1 MTCDSN
7 REPWVMK
14 LRFLRA
20 LSVMGAWL
28 LVSSCSVPTRAQ
40 DGAALYRSKCLGCHG
55 AAGEGRTAIQG
66 TNLLTDAAKKRSD
79 AELALA
85 IAQGGE
91 NKNAAHAYE
100 TKGVTPEQVQA
111 LVKYVRELQS
121 KQKP

>member
-7 REPWVMK
+7 REPPVMM
-14 LRFLRA
+14 LRVLRA
-20 LSVMGAWL
+20 APFLGAWM
-28 LVSSCSVPTRAQ
+28 LVSSCSIPTRAQ
-40 DGAALYRSKCLGCHG
+40 DGAALYRSQCLACHG
-55 AAGEGRTAIQG
+55 AAGEGRTAIKG

-91 NKNAAHAYE
+91 NKNATHAYE
-100 TKGVTPEQVQA
+100 KKGVTPDQVQA